1 MHILISLLQF
11 LMDHTTIKNLYNHS
25 RVFFFHFILS
35 FFFFNRAKELRTKTL
50 EKPHLSNSSTWAPS
64 PLVLITEPDFTNL
77 EDFEENR
84 HIQSLLPFGQ
94 VRVSVCVLRDIVGE
108 TQDLVRVTTE
118 SGPNLAGKY

>member
-11 LMDHTTIKNLYNHS
+11 LMDHTTSENLYNHS
-25 RVFFFHFILS
+25 SFFFFHFVLS
-35 FFFFNRAKELRTKTL
+35 FFFNRAKELRTKTL
-50 EKPHLSNSSTWAPS
+50 EKPYLNNSSTWAPS

-94 VRVSVCVLRDIVGE
+94 VRVSVCVLRDI
-108 TQDLVRVTTE
+108 
-118 SGPNLAGKY
+118 AGKPKTWSG